1 MLGVYDYT
9 VILTYLSLI
18 SANVGIFLSLGTGHE
33 YAAALCLM
41 FCGLFDA
48 FDGKV
53 ARLKKNRTE
62 FEKKF
67 GIQIDSLTDVVSFGV
82 LPACIGVECVRTS
95 SVLSHASV
103 VVRAVLMVMLAMF
116 VLAAM
121 IRLAFFNVTEE
132 ERQSTEDGNRVYY
145 VGVPVTVSSLVFP
158 TILLIQYILDADL
171 AVIYLV
177 FIVITGFAFIT
188 ESKVH
193 KPGFKEIMIM
203 VGIGAVEL
211 LIMLFVWIF
220 LYK

>member
-1 MLGVYDYT
+1 MLGIYDYT

-18 SANVGIFLSLGTGHE
+18 SANVGIFLALGTGQE

-48 FDGKV
+48 FDGKI
-53 ARLKKNRTE
+53 ARLKKDRTE
-62 FEKKF
+62 FAKKF
-67 GIQIDSLTDVVSFGV
+67 GIQIDSLTDVVAFGV
-82 LPACIGVECVRTS
+82 LPACIGIECIRTS
-95 SVLSHASV
+95 TVLSHASS
-103 VVRAVLMVMLAMF
+103 VVRAVLMVVLAMF

-145 VGVPVTVSSLVFP
+145 IGVPVTVSSLVFP

-171 AVIYLV
+171 SIIYLV

-188 ESKVH
+188 ESKVR
-193 KPGFKEIMIM
+193 KPNFKMIMIM
-203 VGIGAVEL
+203 VGIGLAEL
-211 LIMLFVWIF
+211 IVMLFVWLF
-220 LYK
+220 LHR